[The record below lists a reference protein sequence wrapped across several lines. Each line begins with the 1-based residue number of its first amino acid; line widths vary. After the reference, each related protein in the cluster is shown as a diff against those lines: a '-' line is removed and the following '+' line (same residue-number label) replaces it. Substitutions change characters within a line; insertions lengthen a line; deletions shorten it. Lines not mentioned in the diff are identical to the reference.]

1 MLKSTIAI
9 FFTVLLMS
17 LTAAPTIVSM
27 VDDSVDVSRFFSTSE
42 EEEKETK
49 SLEDL
54 KLLFSESNTNLHSV
68 FTKTNNAFG
77 YHFKKYTKPHLNLIS
92 PPPEHN
98 IL

>member
-1 MLKSTIAI
+1 MLKNTIAI

-27 VDDSVDVSRFFSTSE
+27 VDDSVDISMFFSTSE

-54 KLLFSESNTNLHSV
+54 KILFSESNASIHSV
-68 FTKTNNAFG
+68 LPKPNNVFR
-77 YHFKKYTKPHLNLIS
+77 YQYKKYTKPHLNLIS